1 MAKKLVVLDPGHGG
15 RDPGAVG
22 NGLLE
27 KEITLMLARKVA
39 KRLGFYDVAVKLT
52 RDDDTYL
59 SLEARANFANNL
71 GADYFLSIH
80 VNAGGGTG
88 FESFIYNGPVNA
100 STSSYRSIIHK
111 NIVAFLKNYG
121 VVDRGEKTANFVVL
135 RETIMPA
142 VLIENLF
149 IDTAKDA
156 ALLKDDEFI
165 NGLCDGITRGIVN
178 ALKLSP
184 ASPEPEPKPTPAP
197 EPTPTP
203 PPVGPPVWNPQQ
215 EIQKLKEAGLLAND
229 HPADAPV
236 TWGEFATVINRLLHR
251 INND

>member
-27 KEITLMLARKVA
+27 KEITLMVARKVA
-39 KRLGFYDVAVKLT
+39 KRLGFYDVTVRLT

-59 SLEARANFANNL
+59 SADARVNFANNL

-80 VNAGGGTG
+80 VNAGSGTG
-88 FESFIYNGPVNA
+88 FESFVYNGPLA
-100 STSSYRSIIHK
+100 PSTSSIRTIIHN
-111 NIVAFLKNYG
+111 NIAAFLKNYG
-121 VVDRGEKTANFVVL
+121 VVDRGKKAANFAVL
-135 RETIMPA
+135 RETNMPA
-142 VLIENLF
+142 ALLEILF

-165 NGLCDGITRGIVN
+165 KGLCDGITRGLVEG
-178 ALKLSP
+178 LRLPP
-184 ASPEPEPKPTPAP
+184 ASPAPKPTPAP
-197 EPTPTP
+197 EPTPTT
-203 PPVGPPVWNPQQ
+203 PPVWDPQQ

-236 TWGEFATVINRLLHR
+236 TWGEFATVLNRILDR
-251 INND
+251 IKNDGPVSR